1 MLTAGLAFPG
11 GSSNANP
18 TEAASHQEHPAE
30 AGSHE
35 TSPAHSR
42 AHSSAPT
49 PDLQRPTSQ
58 ENRAGSVT
66 EADRL
71 YAAREDPASAARA
84 AALWADALERD
95 PQDFESAWKL
105 ARAQF
110 WIGGHTVE
118 TNVRDAFDAGMSAAR
133 KAAAIAPDRPEGHF
147 WLAANMGAL
156 AETQGMRAGL
166 QYRGAIRDELQR
178 VLAIQPGFLQGSA
191 ERALGRW
198 YYKVP
203 GLFGGSKKKSEEYLR
218 RALTF
223 NPQSTI
229 SHFFLAE
236 TLEAMDRDREAR
248 EEYQRVI
255 DAPLDPD
262 WTPEDREWKTKA
274 RAALERRH

>member
-1 MLTAGLAFPG
+1 MLAAGLGFPAVQAPA
-11 GSSNANP
+11 SS
-18 TEAASHQEHPAE
+18 
-30 AGSHE
+30 
-35 TSPAHSR
+35 
-42 AHSSAPT
+42 
-49 PDLQRPTSQ
+49 
-58 ENRAGSVT
+58 

-71 YAAREDPASAARA
+71 YAAREDPAAAAQA
-84 AALWADALERD
+84 AALWTGAMERN

-105 ARAQF
+105 SRAQY
-110 WIGGHTVE
+110 WIGGHT
-118 TNVRDAFDAGMSAAR
+118 NPDGVRNAFEAGITAAR
-133 KAAAIAPDRPEGHF
+133 KAIAIAPGRPEGHF

-166 QYRGAIRDELQR
+166 RYRGSIRDELQR
-178 VLAIQPGFLQGSA
+178 VLAMDPAFLQGSA
-191 ERALGRW
+191 DRALGRW

-203 GLFGGSKKKSEEYLR
+203 GLFGGSKRKSEEHLR

-223 NPQSTI
+223 NPHSTI

-262 WTPEDREWKTKA
+262 WTPEDREFKAKA
-274 RAALERRH
+274 RAALAR